1 MAHALDMVVSAE
13 GVETEEQRTRLV
25 DLGCDRAQG
34 YHLGE
39 PEELPVPR
47 LVLVQEQHQQPA

>member
-13 GVETEEQRTRLV
+13 GVETEHQRLRLL

-39 PEELPVPR
+39 PEELATPR
-47 LVLVQEQHQQPA
+47 LVLVRQQPA